1 MDANTI
7 YLVTGAGRGKSKKA
21 PLTMANTRLTTNY
34 PGLGRGL
41 VETLLLRPNTTVIA
55 ATRTPTPSLT
65 SLPVR
70 PGNRLILVTID
81 SASPTSAL
89 AAAEHIREEHGIAR
103 LDVVIANAGVG
114 AAPRPVAEV
123 PVRDVHDCVAVNAV
137 APLLL
142 FQATWPLL
150 ERAAAPP
157 KFVVI
162 SSVAGSLGKVAGY
175 APLCAAYGMSKAAV
189 NFLVRR
195 MGRENERLVALAL
208 HPGYVG
214 CCLSFHMSN
223 LATIRACFV
232 GEFANALHVAGCR
245 QTWGMRRP
253 SG

>member
-1 MDANTI
+1 MDENTI
-7 YLVTGAGRGKSKKA
+7 YLVTGAGR
-21 PLTMANTRLTTNY
+21 
-34 PGLGRGL
+34 GLGRGL

-55 ATRTPTPSLT
+55 ATRTPTPFLT
-65 SLPVR
+65 SLPAR

-114 AAPRPVAEV
+114 AAAPAPVAEV

-150 ERAAAPP
+150 ERAAGPP

-162 SSVAGSLGKVAGY
+162 SSVAGSLGRVSGY

-208 HPGYVG
+208 HPGWVQTDMG
-214 CCLSFHMSN
+214 NAAAVRLGMTEAPVEISTSARGI
-223 LATIRACFV
+223 LQEIDSATKESSETFYT
-232 GEFANALHVAGCR
+232 FDHQKLP
-245 QTWGMRRP
+245 W
-253 SG
+253 